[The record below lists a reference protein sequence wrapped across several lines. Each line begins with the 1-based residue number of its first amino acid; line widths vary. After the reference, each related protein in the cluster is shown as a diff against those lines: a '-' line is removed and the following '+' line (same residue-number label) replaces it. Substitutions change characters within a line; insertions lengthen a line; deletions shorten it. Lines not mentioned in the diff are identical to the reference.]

1 MNEKQNGEV
10 SFFPQRKTG
19 LSLTHLWEA
28 ASPERLLGTLLAS
41 LLVTN
46 NSKEEIKGGLDK

>member
-1 MNEKQNGEV
+1 MNSKQNGEV